1 MTQKCRKIRKLLCLG
16 CLVLLSSSTSLPTW
30 TTRKVAPVG
39 SLLALSLKF
48 HFPLFF
54 LLLSSSLCPLLML
67 SAHFEIFNFER
78 LDLICHSCEI
88 KEKKREKERKG
99 KRPWHPTL
107 LACSTSPSSFD
118 FDCIQ
123 KYSLSLSFFFRRKK

>member
-1 MTQKCRKIRKLLCLG
+1 MTQKCHKIRKLLCLG

-54 LLLSSSLCPLLML
+54 RLLSSSLCPLLML
-67 SAHFEIFNFER
+67 SAHFEIFNFQR

-88 KEKKREKERKG
+88 KEKKEKRKEKEKDLGTQLCSLAQR
-99 KRPWHPTL
+99 RPLVLTL
-107 LACSTSPSSFD
+107 TV
-118 FDCIQ
+118 
-123 KYSLSLSFFFRRKK
+123 FRNTL